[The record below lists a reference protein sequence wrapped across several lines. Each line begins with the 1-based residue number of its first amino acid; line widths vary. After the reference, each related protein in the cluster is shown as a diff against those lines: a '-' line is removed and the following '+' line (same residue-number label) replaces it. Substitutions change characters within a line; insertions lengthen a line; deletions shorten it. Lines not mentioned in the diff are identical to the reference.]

1 MPKADGSK
9 VTVALHVH
17 TLYSACSETRLEDIS
32 SYCRTAGVNVL
43 GITDHDT
50 ISGALALKKV
60 APKLRTIIGEEI
72 LTHDGEI
79 VGLFLKQEI
88 EPGLSALETAQ
99 RIKEQGGL
107 VYIPHPFDPMKVR
120 RIKKRAVMEILDLID
135 IIEVFN
141 AKTTFPIFNTVAAR
155 FAKLH
160 GIIQAVG
167 SDAHYLTAIGLCMN
181 KMKDFITPEDF
192 LNNLRDAELITQ
204 RSGPLR
210 GWWVGIKNVL
220 AGEGHKVRR
229 FRD

>member
-79 VGLFLKQEI
+79 VGLFLKREI